1 MYVYV
6 FVYDYFTTY
15 VYFLLKLIRI
25 YIHTYVYVGEIGSS
39 GQFISPP
46 GIVFV
51 YNVHVRMC
59 V

>member
-15 VYFLLKLIRI
+15 VCILLIRI
-25 YIHTYVYVGEIGSS
+25 YIHTYVYVGEIGPS